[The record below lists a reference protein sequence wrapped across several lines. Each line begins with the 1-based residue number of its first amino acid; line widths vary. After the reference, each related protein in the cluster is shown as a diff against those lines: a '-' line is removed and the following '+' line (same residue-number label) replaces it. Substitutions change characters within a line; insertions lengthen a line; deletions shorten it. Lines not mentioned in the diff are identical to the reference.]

1 MAETKKS
8 KFVVVLILYLAGLFM
23 GALDTGI
30 VTPARTVI
38 QSALG
43 VDANTGIWMITI
55 YTLFYAAS
63 IPIMGKLA
71 DVFGRKWVYMISIFL
86 FGTGSLF
93 CGLSSY
99 FGGFGMLVISR
110 AVQAIGGGGIMP
122 IATAEFG
129 TSFPPEKRGM
139 ALGLVGGVY
148 GIANV
153 FGASVGSAIMDLF
166 GTDHWAYIFFINV
179 PITVIIVVLG
189 LFTLENHKTENTSKL
204 DFLGIATMTVMIFSL
219 LYGLKSLD
227 FFDFANSVKQPAV
240 YLCLLIFALL
250 LPVFI
255 LIERKAQD
263 PVMNLNY
270 FSDRNIALALVISMM
285 SGFVMMG
292 MIFVPQFSENVLH
305 METGSGGYLVII
317 LGLFAG
323 ASAPVSGKMTDKFG
337 AKAVLMAGFIISAMG
352 SLFLIFITTKY
363 SNFISVLIG
372 LMLIGLGM
380 GFTMG
385 TPLNYIMLA
394 NTDDRESN
402 SALAA
407 MSLVRSIGTAV
418 APAIMVGFISHAG
431 MAVSDNIM
439 EVLPQEIS
447 IPKLPYY
454 EELMKTLEEMK
465 NDPDMADQM
474 EGLDEMPDLSGMTT
488 MKMDMGN
495 SDYEMPDDL
504 LDLMQNSDVTNIV
517 ANIKILVN
525 RMFEEM
531 VPDILAEIDGGI
543 NKGITGM
550 DEGRNKLL
558 NGVSEMQ
565 EGVDG
570 ISRGIDGMKSG
581 IDGMTTAI
589 SQMNSAVD
597 MLEQFGGDETSKF
610 PNGMTLADFIP
621 EEVKSRMGSM
631 VDMLKGVTSRADLK
645 EMINNISMNPMMPDT
660 VKEPIL
666 AQLNQSKSM
675 LDSLAA
681 GKIPDGMTMLS
692 FVPKK
697 VQSKMPADTLKK
709 LKKIKSVSQLKSMI
723 KDMKKSKSDLVK
735 SRNNAIASRASMQSA
750 MAQMNEAAAEIKD
763 TQDKMQAMRD
773 ALPGAF
779 DEAKDQYLV
788 SVEKEAP
795 MIEKVFQDTLNEGFK
810 NVYWTSFIAA
820 VIAILLLIFYSSKK
834 EKERMAAK

>member
-179 PITVIIVVLG
+179 PITIAIVVLG

-227 FFDFANSVKQPAV
+227 FFDFAKSVKQPTV
-240 YLCLLIFALL
+240 YLCLLIFVLL
-250 LPVFI
+250 VPVFI

-263 PVMNLNY
+263 PVMNLGY
-270 FSDRNIALALVISMM
+270 FSDRNIALALAISMM

-352 SLFLIFITTKY
+352 SLFLIFITTRY
-363 SNFISVLIG
+363 SNFVSVLIG

-454 EELMKTLEEMK
+454 EELMKTLDELK
-465 NDPDMADQM
+465 NDPDMANQM
-474 EGLDEMPDLSGMTT
+474 EGLDEMPDLSGVTT

-495 SDYEMPDDL
+495 SDYEMPADL
-504 LDLMQNSDVTNIV
+504 LDLMQSSDVTNIV
-517 ANIKILVN
+517 GNIKILVDC
-525 RMFEEM
+525 MFEEM
-531 VPDILAEIDGGI
+531 VPNILAEIDGGI
-543 NKGITGM
+543 NKGISGM
-550 DEGRNKLL
+550 NDGRNKLL

-565 EGVDG
+565 KGVDG

-581 IDGMTTAI
+581 IDGMTAAI
-589 SQMNSAVD
+589 NQMNSAVE
-597 MLEQFGGDETSKF
+597 MLEQFGGDETTSF

-621 EEVKSRMGSM
+621 DEAKSQMSSM
-631 VDMLKGVTSRADLK
+631 ADMLKGVTSRAELS
-645 EMINNISMNPMMPDT
+645 EMINNISMMPDT
-660 VKEPIL
+660 VKGPVLE
-666 AQLNQSKSM
+666 QLNQSKSM
-675 LDSLAA
+675 LDSLAS
-681 GKIPDGMTMLS
+681 GKIPEGMTMLS
-692 FVPKK
+692 FIPKK

-709 LKKIKSVSQLKSMI
+709 LKKIRTVGQLKSMV

-735 SRNNAIASRASMQSA
+735 SRNKAIASRESMLSA
-750 MAQMNEAAAEIKD
+750 MAQMEEAAAEIKD
-763 TQDKMQAMRD
+763 TQDKMQIMRD

-779 DEAKDQYLV
+779 DKAKEQYLV
-788 SVEKEAP
+788 SIDEEAP
-795 MIEKVFQDTLNEGFK
+795 MIEKVFQDTLNAGFK
-810 NVYWTSFIAA
+810 NVYWTSFVAA
-820 VIAILLLIFYSSKK
+820 AIAILLLIFYSSRK